1 MTSYYG
7 VEGDVVIPN
16 CVTSIGGWAFEKC
29 SGLRSINFQGTREQW
44 KNVDKGIAWDEDTGD
59 YVVHCSDGDVAKN
72 E

>member
-29 SGLRSINFQGTREQW
+29 SGLTSIIYQGTREQW
-44 KNVDKGIAWDEDTGD
+44 KAVDKGDGWDCDTGD
-59 YVVHCSDGDVAKN
+59 YIIRCSDGEFTKK
-72 E
+72 